1 MNDDHA
7 ALAALLAELEAALHH
22 CDAWSCILP
31 RADRLESELPFCVDT
46 LSFPEWLQF
55 VLLPRL
61 GALVEGRL
69 PLPTASG
76 IEAMGTLYFAGDARA
91 DPLLQILKRL
101 DDLLGGTARPQ

>member
-7 ALAALLAELEAALHH
+7 ALAALLAELEAALHD
-22 CDAWSCILP
+22 CDAWSCTRP
-31 RADRLESELPFCVDT
+31 RADCLESELPFCVDT

-69 PLPTASG
+69 PLPSASG
-76 IEAMGTLYFAGDARA
+76 IEAMGTLYFAGDAQA
-91 DPLLQILKRL
+91 DPLLRILKRL
-101 DDLLGGTARPQ
+101 DELLGDAAALQ